1 MRPLALLLILTLA
14 KSAFASPAFAST
26 GVPALDF
33 AEHMSAIEPAFA
45 ALEIERFLDL
55 NPNHPQAEFARERL
69 VSLYLAQKDWL
80 KAQRHLQTL
89 LAKAPA
95 GSQARWSLQLAHLQE
110 LKGWPD
116 LARSE
121 YERLAVMPGVE
132 ASALRHLLGLEIRAR
147 RWNAATQAAERLPS
161 TPQSQALT
169 ASLRAWRDRPS
180 LSADHAQRLSMWLP
194 GAGQIYAGDWGSG
207 IASFTLN
214 AAWVGLLSYAI
225 ADRDWLGGLLVANF
239 GPRYYLGGIQNAGN
253 LVENT
258 HAREDQAFIRSLE
271 QEYADLFPLK

>member
-1 MRPLALLLILTLA
+1 LRPLALMLLLTLTPP
-14 KSAFASPAFAST
+14 AFASPALAAT
-26 GVPALDF
+26 GVPSLDF
-33 AEHMSAIEPAFA
+33 AEHMSSIEPAFA

-55 NPNHPQAEFARERL
+55 NPDHPLAESAREQL
-69 VSLYLAQKDWL
+69 VSLYLAQKDWF
-80 KAQRHLQTL
+80 KAQRQMQTL

-95 GSQARWSLQLAHLQE
+95 ASKARWSLQLAHLQE

-121 YERLAVMPGVE
+121 YERLATVPGVE
-132 ASALRHLLGLEIRAR
+132 TPALRHLLGLEIRAR
-147 RWNAATQAAERLPS
+147 HWDAAAQAAERLPS
-161 TPQSQALT
+161 TPHSQAL
-169 ASLRAWRDRPS
+169 AVSLRAWRERPS
-180 LSADHAQRLSMWLP
+180 LSAEHAQRLSTWLP

-253 LVENT
+253 LVDSK
-258 HAREDQAFIRSLE
+258 HSREDQTYIRSLE
-271 QEYADLFPLK
+271 QEYADLFPLR

>member
-1 MRPLALLLILTLA
+1 MRPLALLPLLA
-14 KSAFASPAFAST
+14 LAPSAFASPAFAAS

-33 AEHMSAIEPAFA
+33 AEHMSAVEPAFA

-55 NPNHPQAEFARERL
+55 SPEHPQAGAARERL
-69 VSLYLAQKDWL
+69 VSLYLGQKDWL
-80 KAQRHLQTL
+80 KAQRHMQTL
-89 LAKAPA
+89 LAKAPS
-95 GSQARWSLQLAHLQE
+95 GSQAHWSLRLAHLQE

-121 YERLAVMPGVE
+121 YERLAVAPGVE
-132 ASALRHLLGLEIRAR
+132 TSALRHLLWLEIRTR
-147 RWNAATQAAERLPS
+147 HWEAALQAAERLPS
-161 TPQSQALT
+161 TPRSQAL
-169 ASLRAWRDRPS
+169 ASSLRKWRERPG
-180 LSADHAQRLSMWLP
+180 LSADHAQRLSTWLP
-194 GAGQIYAGDWGSG
+194 GAGQVYAGDWGSG

-253 LVENT
+253 LVDSAQ
-258 HAREDQAFIRSLE
+258 AREDRAFIRTLE
-271 QEYADLFPLK
+271 QDYADLFPLK